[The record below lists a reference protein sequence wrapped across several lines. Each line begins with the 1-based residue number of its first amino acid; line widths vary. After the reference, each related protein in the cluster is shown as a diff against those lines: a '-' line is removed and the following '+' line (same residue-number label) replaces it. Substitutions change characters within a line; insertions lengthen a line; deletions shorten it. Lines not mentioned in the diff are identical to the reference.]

1 MQLWHIHNAE
11 QMILDHEE
19 ENPDEY
25 KDKKFEETVDPSF
38 DEENSVEYTKAYY
51 KDALLPKMILVM
63 GLLYYENS
71 LCLLKTFFFFNYTNS
86 SSDSTVAIAHQKLI
100 KSSKPYLI

>member
-1 MQLWHIHNAE
+1 MRYSFSGDPSTKLWLFLLQSWIKDKFVTILYVQLWHIHNAE

-19 ENPDEY
+19 ENPEEY
-25 KDKKFEETVDPSF
+25 KDKKFEETIDPSF

-63 GLLYYENS
+63 GLLTMKILY
-71 LCLLKTFFFFNYTNS
+71 
-86 SSDSTVAIAHQKLI
+86 IW
-100 KSSKPYLI
+100 